1 MVRLIPFAITIS
13 CALVWSAA
21 SICLAQRPLPVAIS
35 NFPLSEKVIFNR
47 IGPATDSGQPVV
59 KLLPTQDKQE
69 VAVCGL
75 VYLQVPPET
84 FLQSFRESMVRKSD
98 SAILEIG
105 RFSSAPTID
114 DLQSLTLESR
124 DIDDLKTCVAGDCK
138 VKLSAG
144 MMQRFQNEIDWTAP
158 NYRSQVTLLFKNI
171 LLDYVREYLRQG
183 DAALIEYNDKLTGI
197 RLADETQSLMG
208 ALTFG
213 ESIPGN
219 LPPDSKQLSESGL
232 SVVENALVWSKIKF
246 GLKPVIAINHIVIYK
261 QEQKTNPQ
269 VLVISKQ
276 IYANHY
282 FDASLA
288 VTAFGKNPN
297 ENSESY
303 LFYENRSRVDG
314 LTGLFGKLKRGV
326 IEDQAVDNLTTI
338 LEKSR
343 ASLTVRMSGQPET
356 APATN
361 AERNWRP
368 WTSAVIQAGL
378 LVFLILAFAALLPLG
393 KLDLKGAQ
401 PSSAIF
407 KGKRLRLIDRP

>member
-1 MVRLIPFAITIS
+1 MLTRLIPFAITIS
-13 CALVWSAA
+13 CALVWSAT
-21 SICLAQRPLPVAIS
+21 SICLAQCPVPVTIS
-35 NFPLSEKVIFNR
+35 NFPLSEKAVFNR

-59 KLLPTQDKQE
+59 KLLPAQDKQE

-105 RFSSAPTID
+105 RLSSAPTID
-114 DLQSLTLESR
+114 DLQSLTLEPR

-138 VKLSAG
+138 VKLSAV

-158 NYRSQVTLLFKNI
+158 NYRSQVTVLYKSILF
-171 LLDYVREYLRQG
+171 DYVREYLRQG

-208 ALTFG
+208 ASTFG
-213 ESIPGN
+213 QSIPGN

-314 LTGLFGKLKRGV
+314 LTGLFGKVKRGV

-338 LEKSR
+338 LEKSK
-343 ASLTVRMSGQPET
+343 ASLTARMSGQPET
-356 APATN
+356 APATH
-361 AERNWRP
+361 AERNWRR
-368 WTSAVIQAGL
+368 WTSAVIQMGL
-378 LVFLILAFAALLPLG
+378 LVFLMLAFVALLVLG
-393 KLDLKGAQ
+393 KYDLKGIHVA
-401 PSSAIF
+401 PHDKSI
-407 KGKRLRLIDRP
+407 KGF

>member
-1 MVRLIPFAITIS
+1 
-13 CALVWSAA
+13 
-21 SICLAQRPLPVAIS
+21 
-35 NFPLSEKVIFNR
+35 
-47 IGPATDSGQPVV
+47 
-59 KLLPTQDKQE
+59 
-69 VAVCGL
+69 
-75 VYLQVPPET
+75 
-84 FLQSFRESMVRKSD
+84 
-98 SAILEIG
+98 
-105 RFSSAPTID
+105 
-114 DLQSLTLESR
+114 LQSLTLESR